1 MTPVSAEALGG
12 HRALDIQHHQPDS
25 RAERGRDMA
34 LLEDGA
40 WQGKVWTGSWADAG
54 GGAYDAVEPA
64 TGNVIAPV
72 GKATPEDVHAAA
84 QKAKEAQTAWAAAPF
99 EERARVLRKAGE
111 ILEANA
117 EEIKGWLARET
128 GSIQPFGDFQ
138 VHTTAAECY
147 EASALP
153 SHPYGELL
161 RSAMPRL
168 SFARRLPAGVVGVIA
183 PFNVPTILAIRAVAP
198 ALALGNAVILKPDPR
213 TAISGGALFARVFEE
228 AGVPAGV
235 LQVLPGGADVGEA
248 MVVEPLIRVIAF
260 TGSTKAGRKVGAL
273 AGQHL
278 KRAHLE
284 LGGNSALI
292 VLPDVDVT
300 QAASVGAFGT
310 FAHQGQIC
318 MATSRHLVHRDIAE
332 EYTAALTEKVEKLP
346 VGDPFREQVAMG
358 PLIDA
363 HQRDRV
369 HGLVTASVE
378 AGATVRT
385 GATYEGLFY
394 RPTVLGDVPVNTPA
408 YSEEIFGPVA
418 PITPFSS
425 LDEVIDLAAGT
436 EYGLSLG
443 ILTRDVYKALRLA
456 EQIPSGL
463 VHINDQTVNDEAVAP
478 FGGVGA
484 SGTGSR
490 HGGPQA
496 NIEAFT
502 ETQWVTLRGDLPTY
516 PF

>member
-1 MTPVSAEALGG
+1 
-12 HRALDIQHHQPDS
+12 
-25 RAERGRDMA
+25 MA
-34 LLEDGA
+34 LLDDGA
-40 WQGKVWTGSWADAG
+40 WQGKVWTGTWTTGDG
-54 GGAYDAVEPA
+54 GVYDAVEPA
-64 TGNVIAPV
+64 TGGVIGSV
-72 GKATPEDVHAAA
+72 GMATAKDVHEAAERAVSA
-84 QKAKEAQTAWAAAPF
+84 QRDWAAAPF
-99 EERARVLRKAGE
+99 EERARVLRRAGE

-117 EEIKGWLARET
+117 EEIRGWLARES
-128 GSIQPFGDFQ
+128 GAIQPFGDFQ
-138 VHTTAAECY
+138 VHTSAAECY

-161 RSAMPRL
+161 RSGAPRL
-168 SFARRLPAGVVGVIA
+168 SFARRVPAGVVGVIA
-183 PFNVPTILAIRAVAP
+183 PFNVPTILAIRAIAP

-213 TAISGGALFARVFEE
+213 TAISGGALFARVFAE
-228 AGVPAGV
+228 AGLPAGV
-235 LQVLPGGADVGEA
+235 LHVLPGGAAVGEA
-248 MVVEPLIRVIAF
+248 LVIEPAVRVIAF
-260 TGSTKAGRKVGAL
+260 TGSTKAGRAVGAL

-292 VLPDVDVT
+292 VMPDVDVT
-300 QAASVGAFGT
+300 AAASVGAWGT

-318 MATSRHLVHRDIAE
+318 MATSRHLVHVDIAE
-332 EYTAALTEKVEKLP
+332 EYTQILTEKVANLP

-363 HQRDRV
+363 RQRDRV
-369 HGLVTASVE
+369 HGLVTAS
-378 AGATVRT
+378 AQRGATVRT
-385 GATYEGLFY
+385 GGTYEGLFY
-394 RPTVLGDVPVNTPA
+394 RPTVLGNVPVDVPA
-408 YSEEIFGPVA
+408 YTEEIFGPVA
-418 PITPFSS
+418 PVTPFSS
-425 LDEVIDLAAGT
+425 TEELLSMAAGT

-443 ILTRDVYKALRLA
+443 ILTRDVYAGLELA
-456 EQIPSGL
+456 ERIPSGL

-502 ETQWVTLRGDLPTY
+502 ETQWVTLRGSLPTY

>member
-1 MTPVSAEALGG
+1 
-12 HRALDIQHHQPDS
+12 
-25 RAERGRDMA
+25 MA

-40 WQGKVWTGSWADAG
+40 WQGKVWTGAWTDGSG
-54 GGAYDAVEPA
+54 GTYSAVEPA
-64 TGNVIAPV
+64 TGETLGEV
-72 GKATPEDVHAAA
+72 GKATAEDVHTAAGRA
-84 QKAKEAQTAWAAAPF
+84 VEAQRGWAALPF
-99 EERARVLRKAGE
+99 EERAAVLRRAGDV
-111 ILEANA
+111 LAA
-117 EEIKGWLARET
+117 HSDEIKGWLARET
-128 GSIQPFGDFQ
+128 GAILAFGDFQ
-138 VHTTAAECY
+138 VHTSAQECY

-161 RSAMPRL
+161 RSGAPRL

-213 TAISGGALFARVFEE
+213 TAISGGAMFARVFEE
-228 AGVPAGV
+228 AGLPAGV
-235 LQVLPGGADVGEA
+235 LQVLPGGAEVGEA
-248 MVVEPLIRVIAF
+248 LVVEPAVRVIAF
-260 TGSTKAGRKVGAL
+260 TGSTRAGRAVGAL

-292 VLPDVDVT
+292 VMGDVDVRA
-300 QAASVGAFGT
+300 AASVGAWGT
-310 FAHQGQIC
+310 FAHSGQIC

-332 EYTAALTEKVEKLP
+332 EYTAILTEKVEKLP
-346 VGDPFREQVAMG
+346 VGDPFRDQVALG

-363 HQRDRV
+363 GQRDRV

-378 AGATVRT
+378 GGATVRT
-385 GATYEGLFY
+385 GGTFEGLFY
-394 RPTVLGDVPVNTPA
+394 RPTVLGDVSVDAPA
-408 YSEEIFGPVA
+408 YREEIFGPVA
-418 PITPFSS
+418 PVTPFSS
-425 LDEVIDLAAGT
+425 IDEVVALAADT
-436 EYGLSLG
+436 DYGLSLG
-443 ILTRDVYKALRLA
+443 ILTRDVYAGLQLA
-456 EQIPSGL
+456 ERIPSGL

-502 ETQWVTLRGDLPTY
+502 ETQWVTLRGDLPAY

>member
-1 MTPVSAEALGG
+1 
-12 HRALDIQHHQPDS
+12 
-25 RAERGRDMA
+25 MA
-34 LLEDGA
+34 LLEDGV
-40 WQGKVWTGSWADAG
+40 WQGKVWTGAWSEGSG
-54 GGAYDAVEPA
+54 GTYDAVEPA
-64 TGNVIAPV
+64 TGETLGAV
-72 GKATPEDVHAAA
+72 GKATPADVHAAA
-84 QKAKEAQTAWAAAPF
+84 ERAVAAQRSWAAAPF
-99 EERARVLRKAGE
+99 EERAAVLRRAGDA
-111 ILEANA
+111 LLANA
-117 EEIKGWLARET
+117 EEINGWLARES
-128 GSIQPFGDFQ
+128 GAIPPFGDFQ
-138 VHTTAAECY
+138 VHTSAQECY

-161 RSAMPRL
+161 RTGMPRL

-213 TAISGGALFARVFEE
+213 TAISGGAVFARIFED
-228 AGVPAGV
+228 AGLPSGV

-248 MVVEPLIRVIAF
+248 LVVEPAVRVIAF
-260 TGSTKAGRKVGAL
+260 TGSTRAGRAVGAL

-292 VLPDVDVT
+292 VLPDVDV
-300 QAASVGAFGT
+300 QAAASVGAWGT
-310 FAHQGQIC
+310 FAHSGQVC

-332 EYTAALTEKVEKLP
+332 EYTAILTEKVANLP
-346 VGDPFREQVAMG
+346 VGDPFREQVALG

-363 HQRDRV
+363 GQRDRV
-369 HGLVTASVE
+369 HSLVTASVDG
-378 AGATVRT
+378 GATVRT
-385 GATYEGLFY
+385 GGTFEGLFY
-394 RPTVLGDVPVNTPA
+394 RPTVLGDVSIEAPA
-408 YSEEIFGPVA
+408 YREEIFGPVA
-418 PITPFSS
+418 PVTPFSS
-425 LDEVIDLAAGT
+425 LDEVVELAAGT

-443 ILTRDVYKALRLA
+443 ILTRDVYAGLALA
-456 EQIPSGL
+456 ERIPSGL

-490 HGGPQA
+490 QGGAAA

-502 ETQWVTLRGDLPTY
+502 ETQWVTVRGDLPAY

>member
-1 MTPVSAEALGG
+1 MT
-12 HRALDIQHHQPDS
+12 
-25 RAERGRDMA
+25 

-40 WQGKVWTGSWADAG
+40 WQGKVWTGEWADG
-54 GGAYDAVEPA
+54 GGGSYPAVEPA
-64 TGNVIAPV
+64 TGETLGQV
-72 GKATPEDVHAAA
+72 GKATPEDVSTAAA
-84 QKAKEAQTAWAAAPF
+84 RAVGAQRGWAATPF
-99 EERARVLRKAGE
+99 GERARILRRAGE
-111 ILEANA
+111 LLEANG
-117 EEIKGWLARET
+117 EEIKGWLARES
-128 GSIQPFGDFQ
+128 GAIQPFGDFQ
-138 VHTTAAECY
+138 VHTSAQECY
-147 EASALP
+147 EAAALP

-161 RSAMPRL
+161 RTEAPRL

-213 TAISGGALFARVFEE
+213 TAVSGGAMFARVFEE
-228 AGVPAGV
+228 AGLPAGV

-248 MVVEPLIRVIAF
+248 LVVEPAVRVIAF
-260 TGSTKAGRKVGAL
+260 TGSTRAGRAVGAL

-292 VLPDVDVT
+292 VLPDVDVE
-300 QAASVGAFGT
+300 QAASVGAWGT
-310 FAHQGQIC
+310 FSHQGQVC

-332 EYTAALTEKVEKLP
+332 EYTQVLTEKVAKLP

-363 HQRDRV
+363 GQRDRV

-378 AGATVRT
+378 GGATVRT
-385 GATYEGLFY
+385 GGTFEGLFY
-394 RPTVLGDVPVNTPA
+394 RPTVLGDVPVEAPA
-408 YSEEIFGPVA
+408 YREEIFGPVA
-418 PITPFSS
+418 PVTPFSS
-425 LDEVIDLAAGT
+425 VDEVVGLAAGT

-443 ILTRDVYKALRLA
+443 ILTRDVYAGLELA
-456 EQIPSGL
+456 ERIPSGL
-463 VHINDQTVNDEAVAP
+463 VHINDQTVNDEALIP
-478 FGGVGA
+478 FGGVGE

-490 HGGPQA
+490 HGGVEA
-496 NIEAFT
+496 NLDAFT
-502 ETQWVTLRGDLPTY
+502 EVQWVTLRGDLPNY